1 MIYQKLRIR
10 VLILVIFLT
19 LALFFFISY
28 NNYKDKE
35 EVLYNVSI
43 EKLLILTKVMHT
55 YEKKQLHIYQSRFKN
70 LENSSSF
77 RSAMKSNKL
86 SKIRSYA
93 RRLQKSYQDFTPGL
107 TTLNIYNT
115 KGQYLF
121 DSSKKISSKKITALE
136 NEVLQEALKVK
147 KLTIGYV
154 SKNRSSYYYSIIK
167 PIYRYKKIIAYVEF
181 GLTAENL
188 FKVISKAGQYRYAL
202 YLNISEDKSQ
212 KRKAGKII
220 ASNSKIFTALNVD
233 QKFIY
238 ENANNN
244 KIITY
249 NNKSY
254 LFHQYDIESPFQ
266 RNFAQV
272 LMAKDVT
279 KYIRDNQET
288 SIRTSLISFG
298 VLLFVYIGIYILFTK
313 LINILLKEEEE
324 IKIKQ
329 DQMQVIM
336 DNSNDLIT
344 LFHNGELVLANN
356 TMLTFTGLKDLDS
369 LLEGNR
375 NIGHFFEESEDTFSA
390 KESRTNR
397 EWIHKLSSL
406 KEEKRVVT
414 IKSKRFGL
422 NYFNVKTKVVP
433 GQPNSIIVIFS
444 NISSIF
450 KKSKKDEYMA
460 YHDQL
465 TNVYNRQYFHQAVEK
480 GIYEASKNHRKSSM
494 IMFDLDFFKKVNDT
508 YGHQVGDEVLIKFA
522 EIINKNV
529 RSKDTFARWGG
540 EEFVLLLCE
549 TDKNGALKVA
559 NNLVR
564 IVADTE
570 FETVG
575 TVTCSIGL
583 SEFQKEDDLESWM
596 IRADEAL
603 YKAKENGRN
612 RAEVA

>member
-1 MIYQKLRIR
+1 MIYQKLRTR
-10 VLILVIFLT
+10 VLILVVFLT

-28 NNYKDKE
+28 NNYKEKE

-55 YEKKQLHIYQSRFKN
+55 YEKKQLHIYESRFKN

-77 RSAMKSNKL
+77 RRAIRSNNL
-86 SKIRSYA
+86 STVRSYA
-93 RRLQKSYQDFTPGL
+93 RSLKKSYQDFTPDL
-107 TTLNIYNT
+107 EYVNIYNQ
-115 KGQYLF
+115 KGYYLF
-121 DSSKKISSKKITALE
+121 DSKKKIKSKKIASI
-136 NEVLQEALKVK
+136 NNDVLQEALKK
-147 KLTIGYV
+147 KEITIGYV
-154 SKNRSSYYYSIIK
+154 AIGSSNYYYSIIK

-181 GLTAENL
+181 GLKAENL
-188 FKVISKAGQYRYAL
+188 FKIISKAGQYRYAL
-202 YLNISEDKSQ
+202 YLNTSETKST
-212 KRKAGKII
+212 KRLAGKII
-220 ASNSKIFTALNVD
+220 ASNSKIFTDLKINQD
-233 QKFIY
+233 FIY
-238 ENANNN
+238 KNANNN
-244 KIITY
+244 KIIYY
-249 NNKSY
+249 NDKAY

-266 RNFAQV
+266 KNFAQV

-279 KYIRDNQET
+279 KYIRANQET
-288 SIRTSLISFG
+288 SIKTFLISFG

-324 IKIKQ
+324 IRIKQ

-356 TMLTFTGLKDLDS
+356 TMLTFTGLKDLES
-369 LLEGNR
+369 LLVENK
-375 NIGHFFEESEDTFSA
+375 NIGHFFEEDEDTFSA

-406 KEEKRVVT
+406 KEERRVVT

-433 GQPNSIIVIFS
+433 QQPNSIIVIFS

-465 TNVYNRQYFHQAVEK
+465 TNVYNRQFFHQAVEK
-480 GIYEASKNHRKSSM
+480 GIYEASKNHKTSSM

-522 EIINKNV
+522 EVISKNI
-529 RSKDTFARWGG
+529 RAKDTFARWGG

-564 IVADTE
+564 IVADTV

-575 TVTCSIGL
+575 KVTCSIGL
-583 SEFQKEDDLESWM
+583 SEFQKDDNIESWM
-596 IRADEAL
+596 TRADEAL
-603 YKAKENGRN
+603 YRAKENGRN